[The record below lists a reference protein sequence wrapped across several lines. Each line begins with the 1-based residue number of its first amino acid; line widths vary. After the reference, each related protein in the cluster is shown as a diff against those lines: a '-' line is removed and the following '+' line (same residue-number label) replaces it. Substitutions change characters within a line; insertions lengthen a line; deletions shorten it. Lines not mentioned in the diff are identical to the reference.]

1 MERVAVYKK
10 KTAVHTQAQNSESR
24 RQDGPHGQQRIL
36 WNHMVS
42 SCNLLL
48 LLKSAVQ
55 LSGSLF
61 SKQRKMPEMISIR
74 IISTKKKLC
83 SFMLSYTSYKEVKL
97 SNATLT

>member
-24 RQDGPHGQQRIL
+24 RQDGLHGQQRIL

-61 SKQRKMPEMISIR
+61 SKQSKIPETILIR
-74 IISTKKKLC
+74 IFSAKKKLC
-83 SFMLSYTSYKEVKL
+83 SFMLSYTSHKQD
-97 SNATLT
+97 